1 MDGRPPGASTQGIPT
16 LPPSTSGPQQMNL
29 KRLPIASAKNVA
41 TSAAHLL
48 PALAGRL
55 AEATL
60 DRQQTGFNLFT
71 TVGSQLE
78 NHGGDSLTALAEPH
92 R

>member
-1 MDGRPPGASTQGIPT
+1 
-16 LPPSTSGPQQMNL
+16 MNL

-41 TSAAHLL
+41 TSAAHML
-48 PALAGRL
+48 PALAERL

-60 DRQQTGFNLFT
+60 DRHQTGFTLFT
-71 TVGSQLE
+71 TVGSQFE
-78 NHGGDSLTALAEPH
+78 DHGSDSLTALVEPH

>member
-1 MDGRPPGASTQGIPT
+1 V
-16 LPPSTSGPQQMNL
+16 NL
-29 KRLPIASAKNVA
+29 KRLPIASAKNIA
-41 TSAAHLL
+41 TSAAHML

-60 DRQQTGFNLFT
+60 DRHQTGLTLFT
-71 TVGSQLE
+71 TGGSQLE
-78 NHGGDSLTALAEPH
+78 NRAGNSLTALVEPH

>member
-1 MDGRPPGASTQGIPT
+1 MDAPHWAATQGIPT
-16 LPPSTSGPQQMNL
+16 HPPSTSRPQQLNL

-60 DRQQTGFNLFT
+60 DRHQTGFTLIKT
-71 TVGSQLE
+71 AGSKLDQ
-78 NHGGDSLTALAEPH
+78 HGGDSLTALVEPH

>member
-1 MDGRPPGASTQGIPT
+1 M
-16 LPPSTSGPQQMNL
+16 
-29 KRLPIASAKNVA
+29 
-41 TSAAHLL
+41 L

-60 DRQQTGFNLFT
+60 DRHQTGFTLIKT
-71 TVGSQLE
+71 AGSKLDQ
-78 NHGGDSLTALAEPH
+78 HGGDSLTALVEPH